1 MDSGVSVMPTSRIA
15 LRRGKSP
22 QYRRAISDAVHRA
35 LVEVIGIP
43 NEDQFH
49 VIDEYDAENFIY
61 HPSFLDIA
69 RTDDLVIINIVLR
82 GGRSR
87 DLRVQLHKK
96 IAELLEQKPGVR
108 PQDVFV
114 YLVENDYADW
124 SVGNGDAPLMKLLE
138 QAGAS

>member
-1 MDSGVSVMPTSRIA
+1 MPTSRIA
-15 LRRGKSP
+15 LRRGKSA
-22 QYRRAISDAVHRA
+22 QYRRAISDAIHRA

-43 NEDQFH
+43 GEDHFH
-49 VIDEYDAENFIY
+49 VIDEYDADNFIY

-87 DLRVQLHKK
+87 ELRVQLHRK
-96 IAELLEQKPGVR
+96 IAEFLAQKPGVR

-114 YLVENDYADW
+114 YLIENDCADW
-124 SVGNGDAPLMKLLE
+124 SIGNGDAPLMKLLE
-138 QAGAS
+138 QA

>member
-1 MDSGVSVMPTSRIA
+1 MPTSRIA

-43 NEDQFH
+43 NEDQLL
-49 VIDEYDAENFIY
+49 VIDEYDAENFIF

-138 QAGAS
+138 QAGAG

>member
-1 MDSGVSVMPTSRIA
+1 MPTSRIA

-138 QAGAS
+138 QAGAG

>member
-1 MDSGVSVMPTSRIA
+1 MPTSRIA

-22 QYRRAISDAVHRA
+22 QYRRAISDAIHRA

-43 NEDQFH
+43 NEDHFH
-49 VIDEYDAENFIY
+49 VIDEYDADNFIY

-69 RTDDLVIINIVLR
+69 RSDDLVIINIVLR

-96 IAELLEQKPGVR
+96 IAELLAQKPGVR

-114 YLVENDYADW
+114 YLIENDYADW
-124 SVGNGDAPLMKLLE
+124 SVGNGEAPLMKLLE
-138 QAGAS
+138 QA

>member
-1 MDSGVSVMPTSRIA
+1 MPTSRIA
-15 LRRGKSP
+15 LRRGKP
-22 QYRRAISDAVHRA
+22 ALYRRAISDAVHRA

-43 NEDQFH
+43 NDDHFH
-49 VIDEYDAENFIY
+49 VIDEYDADNFIY

-87 DLRVQLHKK
+87 ELRVRLHAR
-96 IAELLEQKPGVR
+96 IAALLEQDPGIR

-114 YLVENDYADW
+114 YLIENDYADW

-138 QAGAS
+138 TS

>member
-1 MDSGVSVMPTSRIA
+1 MPTSRIA

-43 NEDQFH
+43 SEDQFH

-87 DLRVQLHKK
+87 ALRVQLHKK

-138 QAGAS
+138 QAGAG

>member
-138 QAGAS
+138 QAGAG

>member
-1 MDSGVSVMPTSRIA
+1 MPTSRIA

-43 NEDQFH
+43 SEDQFH

-138 QAGAS
+138 QAGAG